1 MFVGIDVA
9 KAEVVVSVVPTQERF
24 SVMNDERG
32 MRTLVERLRPI
43 TPHLIVLEATGG
55 YELLSVAALVAAQ
68 FPVVVVNP
76 RQVRDFA
83 KATGQLAKT
92 DRIDADILA
101 RFADV
106 VRPALRPIADA
117 EAQEL
122 EALLTRR
129 RQLLEMLQAERN
141 RVGQVFGK
149 GKKAVRKS
157 LQLHIA
163 FLERELA
170 TTDAGLGDL
179 VKRSPAWR
187 ERDALLQ
194 SVPGVGPILSR
205 TLLAD
210 LPELG
215 QLSRRAIAKLVGV
228 APLSR
233 DSGTMRGRRFVQGGR
248 ATVRA
253 VLYMAALVA
262 AKHNAVIAQFYQRL
276 VASGKP
282 KKLALVACMR
292 KLLTVLNVMIRT
304 RTRWKAATTQ
314 ILLATA

>member
-1 MFVGIDVA
+1 MSPRLSWSSASFHPRSAFTVG
-9 KAEVVVSVVPTQERF
+9 
-24 SVMNDERG
+24 NDERG
-32 MRTLVERLRPI
+32 VRTLVERLRAVAPA
-43 TPHLIVLEATGG
+43 LIVLEATGG
-55 YELLSVAALVAAQ
+55 YELLGVAALAAAAL
-68 FPVVVVNP
+68 PVVVVNP

-101 RFADV
+101 RFAEV
-106 VRPALRPIADA
+106 VRPAVRPLADDA
-117 EAQEL
+117 AQEL

-129 RQLLEMLQAERN
+129 RQLLDMLQAERN
-141 RVGQVFGK
+141 RTGQLFGK
-149 GKKAVRKS
+149 GKRLVKKS
-157 LQLHIA
+157 LTAHISY
-163 FLERELA
+163 LERELRI
-170 TTDAGLGDL
+170 TDTDLGAMI
-179 VKRSPAWR
+179 KASPVWR
-187 ERDALLQ
+187 EKDELLR
-194 SVPGVGPILSR
+194 SVPGVGPVLSR

-215 QLSRRAIAKLVGV
+215 RLSRRAIAKLVGV

-262 AKHNAVIAQFYQRL
+262 TKRNAVIRAFYLRL
-276 VASGKP
+276 VAAGKP

-292 KLLTVLNVMIRT
+292 KLLTILNVMVRT
-304 RTRWKAATTQ
+304 AKPWNSDAAL
-314 ILLATA
+314 IPA